1 MGATRADLM
10 PSAPSSAPTIRQETT
25 RTKPEKAKSAGSIA
39 RETNWALLQGVFGPG
54 RKTNGLRG
62 VATAPPRD
70 YRDAQEDKTGATTGT
85 VAERHGK
92 TWGAKGGS
100 QGGRP
105 KVRVAYA
112 SEHEMRPWQA
122 KQLGLWVLDQV
133 ISCRAKLD
141 RRTSADD
148 PEQGRPVRPPSS
160 CRSMKRGAHE
170 RGCSQ
175 LACLRDLSVG
185 GDEAN
190 DLMMGSGVEANGRC
204 T

>member
-25 RTKPEKAKSAGSIA
+25 RTKPEKAKSADSIV
-39 RETNWALLQGVFGPG
+39 REASWALLQGSFGPD
-54 RKTNGLRG
+54 RKVRLSATVPRLSQFVNANGLRG

-148 PEQGRPVRPPSS
+148 PEQGRPVRPPSP
-160 CRSMKRGAHE
+160 CRSMQRGAHE
-170 RGCSQ
+170 RGCP
-175 LACLRDLSVG
+175 
-185 GDEAN
+185 
-190 DLMMGSGVEANGRC
+190 
-204 T
+204 